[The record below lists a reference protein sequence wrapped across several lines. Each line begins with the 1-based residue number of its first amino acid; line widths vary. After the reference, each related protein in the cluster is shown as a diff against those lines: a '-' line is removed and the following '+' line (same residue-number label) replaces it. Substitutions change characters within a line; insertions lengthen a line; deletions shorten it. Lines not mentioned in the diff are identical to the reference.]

1 MKIKSPLANF
11 TTILG
16 QIRDSAD
23 TYRDTLS
30 ANESSTRAVL
40 IDPVL
45 RTLGWDTANP
55 FMVEVEKTIDKGRV
69 DYALIGVDQEI
80 RVIVEAKKL
89 GTNLA
94 DKDIYLSLVTYAYSE
109 GVPDLFLTDGLVWLH
124 YNEEDLRPGSKE
136 PTTSLSLK
144 EDELVEIAAYL
155 VQRLDAARY
164 WPDEKDVNELS
175 QSINQLTSDMSAM
188 QLDLAKLKLSTPE
201 GIIRMM
207 DESRE
212 PSSSHVEGE
221 MTLLKDVGNA
231 AGTKPNKLRLPDQ
244 TTVSVRTWTEV
255 LVNSCMFTLERNP
268 NISVPLKDAAGKKVS
283 LISLTRPPRGI
294 TYFEAEYQGKQVFVY
309 TNYDS
314 NNCIRNTLHIL
325 SQLPKELRQHEAA
338 ISFSV

>member
-1 MKIKSPLANF
+1 
-11 TTILG
+11 
-16 QIRDSAD
+16 
-23 TYRDTLS
+23 LS
-30 ANESSTRAVL
+30 TNESSTRAVL

-69 DYALIGVDQEI
+69 DYALLGVDQEI

-89 GTNLA
+89 NTDLD
-94 DKDIYLSLVTYAYSE
+94 DKEFYLSLVNYAYSE

-124 YNEEDLRPGSKE
+124 YNEEDLRPGSQE
-136 PTTSLSLK
+136 PTRRLSLR
-144 EDELVEIAAYL
+144 DDDLVEIAAYL

-164 WPDEKDVNELS
+164 WPEEKDVDELS
-175 QSINQLTSDMSAM
+175 QSINQLTSDVSVM

-201 GIIRMM
+201 GIIRIM

-212 PSSSHVEGE
+212 PSSSHVEEE
-221 MTLLKDVGNA
+221 MTPLKDIGNA
-231 AGTKPNKLRLPDQ
+231 TGRKPNRLRLPDQ
-244 TTVSVRTWTEV
+244 TIVSVRTWTEV
-255 LVNSCMFTLERNP
+255 LANSCMFTLERNP
-268 NISVPLKDAAGKKVS
+268 NIHIPLKDAAGKKVN
-283 LISLTRPPRGI
+283 LISLTRPPKVI

-325 SQLPKELRQHEAA
+325 GQLTKDFRQHEAA